1 LIAPGAFSMS
11 RGMTD
16 AAISKPAPAPI
27 WWRILRILLWLPVIG
42 YLAAAGY
49 MTAFQRS
56 FLYKPAPAWQAPA
69 DSGLANAERFELKAA
84 DGTLLVGWWLPPKR
98 DDKPVFLYFHGNANG
113 LARRAT
119 RFGYMAQDGSGVL
132 AMSYRGYGGSGG
144 ATSEAAIHADAR
156 LILSELSKRVAPERI
171 VLFGES
177 LGTGVAL
184 RLAAEAKVK
193 GVILDSPYLS
203 VMERAR
209 AQYPWLPV
217 SLLLADQFRSDQFIK
232 QVDEP
237 IFIFHGTAD
246 RVIPVE
252 DSEKLAVLG
261 RPGQV
266 TRKVYAGE
274 PHVVPLNRGPMPDI
288 LAWLAAIP

>member
-1 LIAPGAFSMS
+1 M
-11 RGMTD
+11 MTETTL
-16 AAISKPAPAPI
+16 APAARLPL
-27 WWRILRILLWLPVIG
+27 WRRTLRMLLWLPAFA
-42 YLAAAGY
+42 YLGAAGY

-56 FLYKPAPAWQAPA
+56 FLYHPAPEWQAPA
-69 DSGLANAERFELKAA
+69 DHGLAGAERIELAAA
-84 DGTLLVGWWLPPKR
+84 DGTRLLGWWLAPRR

-113 LARRAT
+113 LSRRAT

-132 AMSYRGYGGSGG
+132 ALSYRGYGGSGG
-144 ATSEAAIHADAR
+144 APSEAAIRADAR
-156 LILSELSKRVAPERI
+156 VIHAELARRVNPARI

-184 RLAAEAKVK
+184 RLATEVQAK

-209 AQYPWLPV
+209 ANYPWLPV
-217 SLLLADQFRSDQFIK
+217 SLLLADQFRSDLFIR
-232 QVDEP
+232 QVEEP

-252 DSEKLAVLG
+252 DSEKLAALG
-261 RPGQV
+261 KPGQI
-266 TRKVYAGE
+266 TRKVYPGE

-288 LAWLAAIP
+288 LAWLASLP